1 MRGRNTSNIYV
12 NWTCRRRR
20 WRMHPPGKLTQTG
33 PSNYTRFPDIYFP
46 LHSTPLR
53 IVPNGMKKSPPADD
67 FAFGQKCIFSK
78 FTFLSPFL
86 SHPLSRGVPIS
97 FLSSSTSSATRQP
110 LFTSPV
116 VNLELPQSSTAATHY
131 VRVARSIHASPRIVQ
146 DAPVILRTTLDSRRN
161 LLNVSLVTLH
171 ASMHME
177 NSVSPF
183 LSPPRL
189 TRRNSQTSL

>member
-1 MRGRNTSNIYV
+1 MSRLGRSASFQNS
-12 NWTCRRRR
+12 
-20 WRMHPPGKLTQTG
+20 
-33 PSNYTRFPDIYFP
+33 PSSVHLP
-46 LHSTPLR
+46 S
-53 IVPNGMKKSPPADD
+53 S
-67 FAFGQKCIFSK
+67 
-78 FTFLSPFL
+78 
-86 SHPLSRGVPIS
+86 LSRCPY
-97 FLSSSTSSATRQP
+97 FLPFILHIQQRDTARGSPSC

-146 DAPVILRTTLDSRRN
+146 DAPVIFGTTLGSRRN
-161 LLNVSLVTLH
+161 LPNVSLVTLH

-189 TRRNSQTSL
+189 AGIRKLLFSRTVEMSAIDKDGKLSPRGK